1 MRKISYMGY
10 FRLNIA
16 IFGLLFLIIFKA
28 TAHSGTYTISG
39 RITEEKTNTPL
50 PGASIIIKGTYLWAV
65 SNQNGEFAIQGV
77 QEGKCNLEVSFLGYV
92 TATIPVDVRN
102 NIKDLTIRLKENT
115 LALDDVVITAQAPKS
130 ELNTTLIIGSNA
142 LEHLQISNV
151 SDISAFFRAER
162 RKFRT

>member
-77 QEGKCNLEVSFLGYV
+77 QGREMQFGSFLSWLCHCDY
-92 TATIPVDVRN
+92 TR
-102 NIKDLTIRLKENT
+102 
-115 LALDDVVITAQAPKS
+115 
-130 ELNTTLIIGSNA
+130 
-142 LEHLQISNV
+142 
-151 SDISAFFRAER
+151 
-162 RKFRT
+162 